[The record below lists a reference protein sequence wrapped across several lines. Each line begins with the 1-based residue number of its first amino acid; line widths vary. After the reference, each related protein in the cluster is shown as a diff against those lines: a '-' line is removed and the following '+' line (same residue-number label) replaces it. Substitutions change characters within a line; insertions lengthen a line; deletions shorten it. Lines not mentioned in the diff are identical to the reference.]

1 MLEVRSAMQG
11 RIIEV
16 LVAAGES
23 VGAGDDLVVIESMKM
38 ELPVQAPI
46 AGQVRQ
52 VFVSVG
58 DQVLDGTVLMVLE

>member
-1 MLEVRSAMQG
+1 MQG
-11 RIIEV
+11 RVIEV

-23 VGAGDDLVVIESMKM
+23 VGGGDELVVIESMKM

>member
-1 MLEVRSAMQG
+1 MQG

-16 LVAAGES
+16 FAAAGES
-23 VGAGDDLVVIESMKM
+23 VGAGDELVVIESMKM

-46 AGQVRQ
+46 AGEVRQ

>member
-1 MLEVRSAMQG
+1 MQG
-11 RIIEV
+11 RVIEV
-16 LVAAGES
+16 LVTAGES
-23 VGAGDDLVVIESMKM
+23 VGGGDELVVIESMKM

-46 AGQVRQ
+46 PGQVRQ

>member
-1 MLEVRSAMQG
+1 MEVRSAMQG

-23 VGAGDDLVVIESMKM
+23 VGAGDELVVIESMKM

>member
-1 MLEVRSAMQG
+1 MRSAMQG

-23 VGAGDDLVVIESMKM
+23 VGAGDELMVIESMKM

-46 AGQVRQ
+46 AGAVRQ

>member
-1 MLEVRSAMQG
+1 MQG

-46 AGQVRQ
+46 AGEVRQ

>member
-1 MLEVRSAMQG
+1 MQG

-23 VGAGDDLVVIESMKM
+23 VGAGDELVVIESMKM

>member
-1 MLEVRSAMQG
+1 MQG

-23 VGAGDDLVVIESMKM
+23 VGAGDELVVIESMKM

-46 AGQVRQ
+46 AGQ
-52 VFVSVG
+52 G
-58 DQVLDGTVLMVLE
+58 DKCSSPWETRSWMAPS

>member
-1 MLEVRSAMQG
+1 
-11 RIIEV
+11 
-16 LVAAGES
+16 
-23 VGAGDDLVVIESMKM
+23 MKM

-46 AGQVRQ
+46 ASQVQQ

>member
-16 LVAAGES
+16 LAAAGES
-23 VGAGDDLVVIESMKM
+23 VGAGDELVVIESMKM

>member
-1 MLEVRSAMQG
+1 MEVRSAMQG

>member
-46 AGQVRQ
+46 AGEVRQ

>member
-1 MLEVRSAMQG
+1 MQG

-23 VGAGDDLVVIESMKM
+23 VGPGDELVVIESMKM

>member
-23 VGAGDDLVVIESMKM
+23 VGAGDELVVIESMKM

-58 DQVLDGTVLMVLE
+58 DQVLDGTVLMVIE

>member
-1 MLEVRSAMQG
+1 MQG
-11 RIIEV
+11 RVIEV
-16 LVAAGES
+16 LVTAGES
-23 VGAGDDLVVIESMKM
+23 VGGGDELVVIESMKM

-46 AGQVRQ
+46 AGQVQQ

>member
-1 MLEVRSAMQG
+1 MEVRSAMQG
-11 RIIEV
+11 RVIEV
-16 LVAAGES
+16 LVTAGES
-23 VGAGDDLVVIESMKM
+23 VGGGDELVVIESMKM

-46 AGQVRQ
+46 AGQVQQ

>member
-1 MLEVRSAMQG
+1 MQG
-11 RIIEV
+11 RVIEV
-16 LVAAGES
+16 LVTAGES
-23 VGAGDDLVVIESMKM
+23 VGGGDELVVIESMKM

>member
-23 VGAGDDLVVIESMKM
+23 VGAGDELVVIESMKM

-46 AGQVRQ
+46 AGEVRQ

>member
-1 MLEVRSAMQG
+1 MEVRSAMQG

-23 VGAGDDLVVIESMKM
+23 VGAGDELVVIESMKM

-46 AGQVRQ
+46 AGEVRQ

>member
-1 MLEVRSAMQG
+1 MQG

-16 LVAAGES
+16 LAAAGES
-23 VGAGDDLVVIESMKM
+23 VGAGDELVVIESMKM

-52 VFVSVG
+52 VCVSVG
-58 DQVLDGTVLMVLE
+58 DQVLDGTVLMVIE

>member
-1 MLEVRSAMQG
+1 MQG

-23 VGAGDDLVVIESMKM
+23 VGAGDELVVIESMKM
-38 ELPVQAPI
+38 EIPVQAPI

>member
-1 MLEVRSAMQG
+1 MQG

-16 LVAAGES
+16 LVAGGES
-23 VGAGDDLVVIESMKM
+23 VGAGDELVVIESMKM
-38 ELPVQAPI
+38 EIPVQAPI

-58 DQVLDGTVLMVLE
+58 DQVLDGTVLMVIE

>member
-1 MLEVRSAMQG
+1 MQG

-23 VGAGDDLVVIESMKM
+23 VGAGDELVVIESMKM

-46 AGQVRQ
+46 AGEVRQ